1 MQSTSI
7 QWLHPDALH
16 LLLPG
21 MPGIF
26 VFDEDEIEAEAWSLK
41 RIQFL
46 YESLLELPV
55 EIARGNVC
63 LEVARFA
70 ALHQADTVIVEDSVN
85 PRFAL
90 QLRELRKSLNVDLRQ
105 PEPFVSYRGTL
116 DLKRF
121 ARYWKRVEP
130 ILFDK

>member
-1 MQSTSI
+1 MRSI

-16 LLLPG
+16 LLEPGLPA
-21 MPGIF
+21 IF
-26 VFDEDEIEAEAWSLK
+26 VFDEAEIEAEAWSLK

-63 LEVARFA
+63 LEVTRFA
-70 ALHQADTVIVEDSVN
+70 AEHHAHRVIVEDSVN
-85 PRFAL
+85 PRFAA
-90 QLRELRKSLNVDLRQ
+90 QLGEVRKALNVDLRS
-105 PEPFVSYRGTL
+105 PEQFVDYRGSL